1 MVGLGGRGYM
11 VGGEAASESMPLDD
25 VRVFGCLQSRDPVQL
40 DAHGQPPKA
49 RRYPVTFWPRG
60 SGRGSPGAVMT
71 LILWR
76 LDHEASHPL
85 VDLTLPRYPRL
96 SN

>member
-1 MVGLGGRGYM
+1 M